1 MYKQNL
7 TTGKFTSKY
16 SISACRDEMFCII
29 LISPRRDDL
38 RSTRASDDRWFIPRS
53 KPGKW
58 RVSVVSSVVSKIK
71 NWEFSTYL

>member
-38 RSTRASDDRWFIPRS
+38 RSTRASDDRWFIPT
-53 KPGKW
+53 W
-58 RVSVVSSVVSKIK
+58 EIK
-71 NWEFSTYL
+71 SFSCLIGCLKNREFSTYLI